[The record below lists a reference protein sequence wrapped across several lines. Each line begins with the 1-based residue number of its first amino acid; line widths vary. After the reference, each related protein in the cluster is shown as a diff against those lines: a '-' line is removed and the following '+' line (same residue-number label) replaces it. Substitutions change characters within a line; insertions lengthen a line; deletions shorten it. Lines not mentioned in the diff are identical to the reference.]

1 MRYGL
6 IIIIITGFLI
16 MDTYHEGHYTQY
28 LLSLKKYY
36 KMAVLGFIGL
46 SLYTFMR
53 KHPNESSSM
62 FGVAADLIKYMPVDS
77 GASDILSPLL
87 DFSNTS
93 NNLYDLGG
101 TTGITSQFK
110 RMMNSGRSATGR
122 SVSETKKK
130 YVASQQGWKCQ
141 NCNNQLDATY
151 EVDHKIDLQFGGSN
165 HVSNLRALCVG
176 CHKKKGMMQKI
187 Q

>member
-1 MRYGL
+1 MIFIGFVGL
-6 IIIIITGFLI
+6 CVYI
-16 MDTYHEGHYTQY
+16 Y
-28 LLSLKKYY
+28 LKKSPQNSKEFFANANGY
-36 KMAVLGFIGL
+36 
-46 SLYTFMR
+46 
-53 KHPNESSSM
+53 
-62 FGVAADLIKYMPVDS
+62 IKYLPVDRQTTS
-77 GASDILSPLL
+77 MLAPII
-87 DFSNTS
+87 DFTGKAIGDSINSNYKPVNQNQYT
-93 NNLYDLGG
+93 NL
-101 TTGITSQFK
+101 TSQQK
-110 RMMNSGRSATGR
+110 KILTGSKSTKR